1 MSRTL
6 LLLFVFC
13 GSLSESHLRCV
24 DFQNVTP
31 ESLQIHIIGF
41 SSTDPHCTVRVN
53 ASDVL
58 TGHQWDPHLPTVIII
73 HGRRP
78 PFVRPRWVGVMA
90 RELLAA
96 HHINILVV
104 DWLAPR
110 RQNLVTV
117 ASRAGAQLARTLS
130 AMQEEG
136 ASMASLHL
144 IGFGTGAHIAGSAG
158 AHLQGDVG
166 RITGLDPFRPSF
178 RHTGAGQR
186 LDYTD
191 AQFVDIVHT
200 NFKANE
206 PVAAL
211 GTRQPMGHVDFYV
224 GKGHRLPGC
233 PRGLHAREHF
243 VLCDHQ
249 MSHSLF
255 THSIR
260 AHCPLLAFPCHSL
273 DAFWRGRCVDCQV
286 SGLGT
291 CPQLGYNTTWLPK
304 ARPLPFYKLQSF
316 LGFSQQP
323 SHCVAYFLL
332 TVETGGDHRLRGYP
346 LVKLVGRQVQ
356 TSVLLLSNSP
366 VTFVPGKQYQ
376 FLVAADTE
384 GTFRMLLLEV
394 YTGRLVLQ
402 PWRKRW
408 LWIDWLILTRLPKD
422 RGTVYSAYGVAVT
435 EGTTQRI
442 QLRRDGGQSD

>member
-1 MSRTL
+1 MALLDVSYWESRGTL
-6 LLLFVFC
+6 PARRVQCRGLYCCSLLSGSPPSADLSLPFVYPFA
-13 GSLSESHLRCV
+13 ESHLRCV

-104 DWLAPR
+104 DWLAPPFVSHTAVCS
-110 RQNLVTV
+110 L
-117 ASRAGAQLARTLS
+117 
-130 AMQEEG
+130 QEEG

-233 PRGLHAREHF
+233 PRGEHF

-291 CPQLGYNTTWLPK
+291 CPQLGECSCLFLADSRDWGRSQAARVPVGQAGGKAGSNISLTAVKVSNINFLQAARFHHASLALP
-304 ARPLPFYKLQSF
+304 
-316 LGFSQQP
+316 
-323 SHCVAYFLL
+323 HICVVNY
-332 TVETGGDHRLRGYP
+332 
-346 LVKLVGRQVQ
+346 
-356 TSVLLLSNSP
+356 SSP

-422 RGTVYSAYGVAVT
+422 RG
-435 EGTTQRI
+435 
-442 QLRRDGGQSD
+442 